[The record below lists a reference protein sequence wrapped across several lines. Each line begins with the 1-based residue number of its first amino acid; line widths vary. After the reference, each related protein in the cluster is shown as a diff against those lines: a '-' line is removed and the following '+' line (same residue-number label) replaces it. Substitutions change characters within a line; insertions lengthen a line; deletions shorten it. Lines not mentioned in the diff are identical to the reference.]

1 MVQAVTSPIQTVAII
16 HKPKARCQSCG
27 GLHVAVMT
35 RLFTGN
41 GKTNKAPF
49 CGKEALKTQLYGR
62 KL

>member
-16 HKPKARCQSCG
+16 HNPKARRQSCG
-27 GLHVAVMT
+27 CLHIVVMT

-41 GKTNKAPF
+41 GKTNKAPL
-49 CGKEALKTQLYGR
+49 CGKQALKTQLYGR